1 MEKFENLKF
10 MQLFGNCACIKYLG
24 KDRLKGPVDNVDCRN
39 LDVIKLLL
47 NNKYYET
54 LMTATYKTE
63 PHIPMFEKDSDTK
76 YLFDF
81 VHILHINP
89 FTEKHKEQLKLRIDR
104 FNDFYKKVKTNKNYY
119 FTISLNE
126 ALVDRHSHKLNKKLC
141 LAIIKYLQ
149 EQKLLSKCIFVSTRL
164 IKGHN
169 DWNYWSPEFIKIAK
183 QYKLKYVEIK
193 DLSLFHQDTSQKQ
206 FKWQICKI
214 LNLQPKTNLE
224 KNKYLYF

>member
-1 MEKFENLKF
+1 MKFEDLKF

-39 LDVIKLLL
+39 LDTIKLLL
-47 NNKYYET
+47 TNKYYET
-54 LMTATYKTE
+54 LMSAPYTTE
-63 PHIPMFEKDSDTK
+63 EHIPMFEKDSNTK

-89 FTEKHKEQLKLRIDR
+89 FTEEHKEQLKLRIKR
-104 FNDFYKKVKTNKNYY
+104 FNNFYKKVKTNENYY
-119 FTISLNE
+119 FTISLNS
-126 ALVDRHSHKLNKKLC
+126 ALIDRFSHKLNKKLC
-141 LAIIKYLQ
+141 FAIINYLR
-149 EQKLLSKCIFVSTRL
+149 EQKLLSKCIFVGTKL

-169 DWNYWSPEFIKIAK
+169 DWNYWSPEFIKIVK

-206 FKWQICKI
+206 FKQQVWKY
-214 LNLQPKTNLE
+214 LKPKPKVE
-224 KNKYLYF
+224 KSNYLYF